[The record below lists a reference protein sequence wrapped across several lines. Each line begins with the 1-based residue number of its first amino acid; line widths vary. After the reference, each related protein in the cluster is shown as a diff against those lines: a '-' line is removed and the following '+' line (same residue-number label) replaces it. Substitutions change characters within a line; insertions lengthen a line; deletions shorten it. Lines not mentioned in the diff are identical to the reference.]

1 MWAVA
6 TCVMHLVAFDSS
18 ELAAAALRR
27 AVEFAEAAGTGVVA
41 ASVVP
46 ADRPVAGPIMTAVRR
61 SDVDRTNACGHPGR
75 TAAAVV
81 TKSPT

>member
-1 MWAVA
+1 M
-6 TCVMHLVAFDSS
+6 THLVAFDGS
-18 ELAAAALRR
+18 ELGAAALRR
-27 AVEFAEAAGTGVVA
+27 AIEFAEAAGTDVVA

-46 ADRPVAGPIMTAVRR
+46 ADRPAKLIVTAVRR

-81 TKSPT
+81 TKSLT

>member
-6 TCVMHLVAFDSS
+6 TCVTHPVAFDGS

-27 AVEFAEAAGTGVVA
+27 TVEFAEAAGTDVVA

-46 ADRPVAGPIMTAVRR
+46 ADRPLAGPIMTAVRR

>member
-6 TCVMHLVAFDSS
+6 TCVTHLVAFDGS

-27 AVEFAEAAGTGVVA
+27 VVEFAEAAGTDVVA
-41 ASVVP
+41 ASVIP
-46 ADRPVAGPIMTAVRR
+46 ADRPVAGPIVIAVRR
-61 SDVDRTNACGHPGR
+61 FGVDRTNACGYPGR
-75 TAAAVV
+75 TVTAVV

>member
-6 TCVMHLVAFDSS
+6 TCVTHLVAFDGS

-27 AVEFAEAAGTGVVA
+27 AVEFAEAAGTDVVA
-41 ASVVP
+41 ASVIP
-46 ADRPVAGPIMTAVRR
+46 ADRPVAGPIVTAVRR
-61 SDVDRTNACGHPGR
+61 FDVDRTNACHPGR

>member
-1 MWAVA
+1 
-6 TCVMHLVAFDSS
+6 LVAFDGS

-27 AVEFAEAAGTGVVA
+27 AVEFAEAAGTDVVA

-46 ADRPVAGPIMTAVRR
+46 ADRPVAGPIVTAVRR
-61 SDVDRTNACGHPGR
+61 FDVDRTNACYPGR
-75 TAAAVV
+75 TVAAVV